1 MTEMTTAKNLA
12 LTILKSQELDEAAE
26 LLRQSRRFVD
36 EDTSTEASVYLGRVA
51 RLLLRIDRG
60 R

>member
-36 EDTSTEASVYLGRVA
+36 EDTSTEASVYLERVA
-51 RLLLRIDRG
+51 MLLLRIDRG

>member
-1 MTEMTTAKNLA
+1 MTQMTTAKNLA

-36 EDTSTEASVYLGRVA
+36 EDTSTEASVYLERVA
-51 RLLLRIDRG
+51 MLLLRIDRG